1 MRDYVDLL
9 VHVLVEQEGRDS
21 AEPVLSRKSQQI
33 YAERALLETLSGPQT
48 KLFLAYEEAQ
58 NAASSLYAACLA
70 RQAFLLAKEI
80 YR

>member
-1 MRDYVDLL
+1 MRDYIDLL
-9 VHVLVEQEGRDS
+9 VHVLLEQESCDS
-21 AEPVLSRKSQQI
+21 AGSFSAQTPQQI
-33 YAERALLETLSGPQT
+33 YAERAFRETLSGPQT

-70 RQAFLLAKEI
+70 RQAFLLAKEL